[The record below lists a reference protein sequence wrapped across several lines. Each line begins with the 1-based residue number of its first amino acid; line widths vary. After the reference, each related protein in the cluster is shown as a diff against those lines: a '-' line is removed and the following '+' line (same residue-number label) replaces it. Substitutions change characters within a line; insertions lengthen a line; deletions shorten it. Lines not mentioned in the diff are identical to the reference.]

1 MAIISLH
8 SAASALSALNTA
20 LDVTANNLANVNT
33 PGFKP
38 SRTNFEDLLYVER
51 MQPGIED
58 SHGNNRPI
66 GLYVGLGVKV
76 TGTQTEYKL
85 GTPITTDNPLDI
97 MIQNQASFF
106 KVESPNSPGGY
117 AFTRAGHFTRNKD
130 GQVVLANNIGQ
141 KLIPEIT
148 IPDNASGITISETG
162 DVSYTVD
169 GSSDSV
175 QLTRIQVSNFINPQG
190 LKSIGG
196 NLVEETAA
204 SGPPVDGD
212 PGTDQFGR
220 LSQGFIEGSAVDPT
234 KELIDLI
241 KTQRAFEM
249 NSNTIRTADA
259 TLQTVAQL
267 KR

>member
-8 SAASALSALNTA
+8 SAASALSALNTS

-38 SRTNFEDLLYVER
+38 SRTNFEDLLYQER
-51 MQPGIED
+51 MQPGIENA
-58 SHGNNRPI
+58 HGDNRPI

-76 TGTQTEYKL
+76 TGTQTEFKQ
-85 GTPITTDNPLDI
+85 GAPIQTDRPLDM
-97 MIQNQASFF
+97 MIQNDNSFF
-106 KVESPNSPGGY
+106 KIESPDSPGGY
-117 AFTRAGHFTRNKD
+117 AYTRAGSFTRNKD

-141 KLIPEIT
+141 KLIPEVT
-148 IPDNASGITISETG
+148 IPDDATGVTIDQTG
-162 DVSYTVD
+162 NVSYTNAT
-169 GSSDSV
+169 STEPV
-175 QLTRIQVSNFINPQG
+175 QLTRIQVSNFINPSG

-196 NLVEETAA
+196 NLFEETGA
-204 SGPPVDGD
+204 SGPAQDGD
-212 PGTDQFGR
+212 PGTENFGSI
-220 LSQGFIEGSAVDPT
+220 LQNFVEASAVDPT